1 MSGSPSIDQTYLT
14 DILELTEGKGVE
26 LLNRLVGLFLESS
39 QKRLAKIR
47 IAIAEQDAK
56 TLSFEA
62 HTLKSGSANLGALEL
77 TRIAQELE
85 NIGKTGLV
93 TDGTLLLLAR
103 FEKELVQVTRELHR
117 FLEIKKA
124 A

>member
-26 LLNRLVGLFLESS
+26 LLNRLVGLYLESS
-39 QKRLAKIR
+39 QKRLEKIR
-47 IAIAEQDAK
+47 IAIKEQDAK

-62 HTLKSGSANLGALEL
+62 HTLKSGSANLGATGL

-93 TDGTLLLLAR
+93 SDGSVLLLAR
-103 FEKELVQVTRELHR
+103 FEKELVQVTHELHQ
-117 FLEIKKA
+117 FLETKKA

>member
-1 MSGSPSIDQTYLT
+1 MAGSPSIDQTYLT
-14 DILELTEGKGVE
+14 DILELTEGRGVE
-26 LLNRLVGLFLESS
+26 LLNRLVGLYLENS

-47 IAIAEQDAK
+47 IAITEQDAK

-93 TDGTLLLLAR
+93 SDGAVLLLAR
-103 FEKELVQVTRELHR
+103 FEKELVQVTHELHQ